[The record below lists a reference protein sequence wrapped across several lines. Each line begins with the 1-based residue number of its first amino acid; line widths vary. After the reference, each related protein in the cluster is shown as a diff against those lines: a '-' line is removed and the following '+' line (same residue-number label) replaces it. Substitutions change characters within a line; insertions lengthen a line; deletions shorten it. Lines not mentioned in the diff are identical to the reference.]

1 MATNSRMNLS
11 AFYMA
16 GLYIAW
22 NRREIKW
29 MSRLWETCLVNPK
42 LLCSLFFTFTHIM
55 NLSVH
60 ADTRLARLVAPWCA
74 GGGLGKGRE
83 LGEGGSAWGH
93 MAETHTFT

>member
-1 MATNSRMNLS
+1 MNLS
-11 AFYMA
+11 M
-16 GLYIAW
+16 
-22 NRREIKW
+22 
-29 MSRLWETCLVNPK
+29 
-42 LLCSLFFTFTHIM
+42 
-55 NLSVH
+55 H